1 MTNVVTLSAHP
12 AKTYPKLWIRQRQVA
27 VFLTFR
33 YAHKDRAEHWTQ
45 KYTTHILLVSP
56 RWCHALCTLYLQRF
70 FAKSRHIE
78 TLQPE
83 VKETPFFHSHIWLE
97 NPFSLREHHVGSTF
111 VSSDA
116 LVAWV
121 HISDKGSTGVH
132 TTSLQKCADG
142 SWHLTNNCR
151 RRSSWCTGP
160 KGRER
165 QRMSAITYHIQA
177 QHINVSLQK
186 CSSSKNQPKDIYWAE
201 KAVWHKAVWQD

>member
-121 HISDKGSTGVH
+121 HISDKGSTRVH

-165 QRMSAITYHIQA
+165 QIEWAPLPITYKP
-177 QHINVSLQK
+177 NT
-186 CSSSKNQPKDIYWAE
+186 
-201 KAVWHKAVWQD
+201 